1 MLTLTGT
8 ATVQQYQAAL
18 ESIKFS
24 TTSTS
29 AGSRTIDWSVKDAA
43 SSSSQATSTVTVVA
57 GPSIASLVGQP
68 VNGGTVELKGTA
80 ITVGDTIDL
89 YADGNMTTIVG
100 TGTVVAGGTFDITTT
115 ADFTDGK
122 HTFTAIETNSTNPT
136 IPTSQPFAV
145 EVELLAPTGLAQK
158 GTATN
163 GGTIEITGTGDASGD
178 TITLYSGATVIGT
191 GIAGRQRRV
200 RYRDHGEPF
209 TDGTY
214 HHRDRHQRR
223 WHPDQRPFEPR
234 PRRSCESVAPTGL
247 AQKGT
252 AINGGTIEIT
262 GTGDASGDTIT
273 LYNGSHRGRHRHR
286 RAPTARS
293 TS

>member
-1 MLTLTGT
+1 M
-8 ATVQQYQAAL
+8 
-18 ESIKFS
+18 
-24 TTSTS
+24 
-29 AGSRTIDWSVKDAA
+29 
-43 SSSSQATSTVTVVA
+43 
-57 GPSIASLVGQP
+57 VGQP

-89 YADGNMTTIVG
+89 YADGNTTAIVG

-145 EVELLAPTGLAQK
+145 EVESLAPTGLAQK

-178 TITLYSGATVIGT
+178 TITLYNGATVIGT
-191 GIAGRQRRV
+191 GTAGANGAFDIIATG
-200 RYRDHGEPF
+200 PF

-214 HHRDRHQRR
+214 TNVTATDTSADGTQTSGAFERGHGDRGVDSADRPGAEGNCDQRRHHRD
-223 WHPDQRPFEPR
+223 
-234 PRRSCESVAPTGL
+234 
-247 AQKGT
+247 
-252 AINGGTIEIT
+252 
-262 GTGDASGDTIT
+262 
-273 LYNGSHRGRHRHR
+273 HRHR
-286 RAPTARS
+286 
-293 TS
+293 